1 MAEEFT
7 EAPAEMTPQEIQAG
21 VFERLGFDPQQAQ
34 PFGYNVASD
43 GTPSYPKSRRKMRM
57 EEEFRKFQQEELQN
71 QRIAQQMDV
80 EQKELTLREL
90 EQQGRMEDRDI
101 ARDAALAKA
110 AREAKIKE
118 QSRSIRAAFLGFTRP
133 DGTKVNPI
141 NLEDE
146 DAPQKIQRIMYMNDY
161 GMEDQATKEMASML
175 LDDAFRIGERRATEL
190 AQQEAADK
198 AARVGLAK
206 DLGAYGMSVV
216 DFAENGKID
225 FEKANEAVGKAYA
238 SGKQVEE
245 EKALDK
251 EQRKSIVAKIDSA
264 EEKLLGIRGREA
276 AAQKRLEARP
286 NSKEYQTE
294 FEAAQLERGIF
305 EDEINRLNRMIGGG
319 APAEPKAGQAKAPQK
334 EISPRDQSALDWAN
348 ANPDDPRSERIK
360 QRLGI
365 E

>member
-1 MAEEFT
+1 
-7 EAPAEMTPQEIQAG
+7 MTPQEMQAG

-34 PFGYNVASD
+34 SFGYNVASD
-43 GTPSYPKSRRKMRM
+43 GTPTYPKSRRKMRM
-57 EEEFRKFQQEELQN
+57 EEDFRKLQQQELQN

-90 EQQGRMEDRDI
+90 EQQSRMEDRDI

-146 DAPQKIQRIMYMNDY
+146 DAPQKIQRIMYMNPY
-161 GMEDQATKEMASML
+161 GLEDQPTKEITSMF
-175 LDDAFRIGERRATEL
+175 LDDALRIGERRATEL

-225 FEKANEAVGKAYA
+225 FEKANEAIGKAYA

-319 APAEPKAGQAKAPQK
+319 TPAEPKAGQAQAPQP

-348 ANPDDPRSERIK
+348 ANPDDPRSQRIK

>member
-34 PFGYNVASD
+34 SFGYNVTSD

-57 EEEFRKFQQEELQN
+57 EEDFRKFQQEELQN
-71 QRIAQQMDV
+71 QRIMQQMDI

-90 EQQGRMEDRDI
+90 EQQSRMEDRDI

-118 QSRSIRAAFLGFTRP
+118 QSRSIRAAFLGSTLP
-133 DGTKVNPI
+133 DGTKLNPI

-146 DAPQKIQRIMYMNDY
+146 DAPERIQRVMYMNDY
-161 GMEDQATKEMASML
+161 GMEDQATKEMASMF

-319 APAEPKAGQAKAPQK
+319 APAEPEAGQAQAPQK
-334 EISPRDQSALDWAN
+334 EISPRDQSALDWAS
-348 ANPDDPRSERIK
+348 ANPDDPRSQRIK
-360 QRLGI
+360 QRLGV

>member
-7 EAPAEMTPQEIQAG
+7 GVPAAMTPQEIQAG

-34 PFGYNVASD
+34 SFGYNVASD
-43 GTPSYPKSRRKMRM
+43 GTPTYPKSRRKMRM
-57 EEEFRKFQQEELQN
+57 EEEFRKLQQEELQN
-71 QRIAQQMDV
+71 QRLMQQMDI

-110 AREAKIKE
+110 ARDAKIKE
-118 QSRSIRAAFLGFTRP
+118 QSRNIRAAFLGSTLP
-133 DGTKVNPI
+133 DGTKLNPI
-141 NLEDE
+141 NLEDADSPE
-146 DAPQKIQRIMYMNDY
+146 RIQRTMYMNEY
-161 GMEDQATKEMASML
+161 GLEDQATKEMANMF
-175 LDDAFRIGERRATEL
+175 LDDAFRIREKRATEV
-190 AQQEAADK
+190 AEQEKADK

-206 DLGAYGMSVV
+206 DLGSYGLSIV

-238 SGKQVEE
+238 SGKQAEE
-245 EKALDK
+245 EKALSK
-251 EQRKSIVAKIDSA
+251 EQRKSIVTKIDSA

-286 NSKEYQTE
+286 NSSEYRTE
-294 FEAAQLERGIF
+294 LEAAQLERGIF

-319 APAEPKAGQAKAPQK
+319 AVPAQAAGGGEPQSFDNVEAAEAAKLPKGTIVVIGGRRA
-334 EISPRDQSALDWAN
+334 
-348 ANPDDPRSERIK
+348 RID
-360 QRLGI
+360 
-365 E
+365 